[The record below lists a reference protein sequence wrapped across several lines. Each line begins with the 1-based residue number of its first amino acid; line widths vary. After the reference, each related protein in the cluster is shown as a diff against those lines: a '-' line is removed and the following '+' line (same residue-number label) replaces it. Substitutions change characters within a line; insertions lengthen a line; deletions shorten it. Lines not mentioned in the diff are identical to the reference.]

1 MARYHGRSST
11 SRQSKLN
18 QLVVLRRCCISSW
31 GRPLNIITASNN
43 MPHLLEFHQI
53 MWEFLKRI
61 RVTKDITYII
71 AEVTQKEL
79 VDVSQGSMYLR
90 LIQICNEDMSSKYV
104 VLWWK
109 RRLWMLT
116 KEQLAAP
123 FPCQM
128 PNDTDIWLVP
138 SLCRSLNTD
147 NSKSTHF
154 LQNNLSSFLGGKKSD
169 FCNRTQDKI
178 GGAWLGGAWQILRDT
193 VNEWAVR
200 ILLECILVES
210 IFTLLVLK
218 NRR

>member
-1 MARYHGRSST
+1 MTRYHGRSST

-18 QLVVLRRCCISSW
+18 QLVLLWRCCISSW

-116 KEQLAAP
+116 KEQQAAP

-128 PNDTDIWLVP
+128 PNDTDIWLLP

-178 GGAWLGGAWQILRDT
+178 LHGIKPDKFRTRST
-193 VNEWAVR
+193 VWN
-200 ILLECILVES
+200 LFL
-210 IFTLLVLK
+210 
-218 NRR
+218 